1 MVSRTR
7 LRLGMATCLLL
18 LVLCAQAAVRDEVR
32 YQFYDVSLKAGES
45 VYQALSRS
53 SPIRSEGKVFFG
65 YTTWNVQWNYRWWR
79 AADGR
84 CRITESTVWLSST
97 IQLPQ
102 VLGDL
107 GSLQG
112 RYDRAYA
119 ALKLHEQGH
128 ADIGRAVAQEIDQ
141 FILSLPEKANCAQLE
156 QAVNSG
162 AQDILARSRGR
173 DRDYDARTGHG
184 KTQGAWFDF

>member
-1 MVSRTR
+1 MFSRTG
-7 LRLGMATCLLL
+7 LRLSLAVCLLWFAA
-18 LVLCAQAAVRDEVR
+18 CAQAAVRDEVR
-32 YQFYDVSLKAGES
+32 YQFYEVRLRSGER
-45 VYQALSRS
+45 VYQALNRS

-65 YTTWNVQWNYRWWR
+65 YTTWNVHWNYRWWR
-79 AADGR
+79 AEDGR
-84 CRITESTVWLSST
+84 CKITENTVQVSSL

-102 VLGDL
+102 IQGDL

-112 RYDRAYA
+112 RYDRAFA

-128 ADIGRAVAQEIDQ
+128 ADIGRAVAQEIDS
-141 FILSLPEKANCAQLE
+141 FILSLPEKASCAQLE
-156 QAVNSG
+156 HAANSG
-162 AQDILARSRGR
+162 AQDILARSKGR